1 MNPKFSIVTPAYN
14 GKEFLRKTAFAL
26 RKSIVQPLRYIV
38 VDDYSSDGTSE
49 MLKKEFPEVV
59 VIHNDKNLG
68 PTVSRNQGAR
78 EADGDYL
85 IFMDND
91 ILVRED
97 SLKKLL
103 SFLTKTEDAGMVGGK
118 LINKEGKSVF
128 YNMGNIF
135 RGFISD
141 YSSSIEVGWIIE
153 SFIAVR
159 RDLFEKLGGFDEDYF
174 MFGEG
179 PDLSERMRKEGYKTY
194 FVHDAIVDM
203 LEGHTHPKWKRRI
216 WLWAAIWKFFIK
228 HRLKFG

>member
-1 MNPKFSIVTPAYN
+1 MNEKFSVVIPSYN
-14 GKEFLRKTAFAL
+14 GKEYLRKTLLAL
-26 RKSIVQPLRYIV
+26 RKSTVQTLRYIV
-38 VDDYSSDGTSE
+38 VDDFSHDGTFQ
-49 MLKKEFPEVV
+49 MLKKEFPEVFA
-59 VIHNDKNLG
+59 IRNEKNLG
-68 PTVSRNQGAR
+68 PTMSRNRGAK
-78 EADGDYL
+78 EAEGEYI

-103 SFLTKTEDAGMVGGK
+103 SFLTKTRDAGMVGGK
-118 LINKEGKSVF
+118 LINEEGKNVF

-135 RGFISD
+135 HGFISIYD
-141 YSSSIEVGWIIE
+141 KSIPVGWIIE

-194 FVHDAIVDM
+194 FVHDATVNM

-216 WLWAAIWKFFIK
+216 WLWSASWKFFVK
-228 HRLKFG
+228 HRLKIG